1 MHKLAEICVKRPV
14 FAAVLVLLP
23 LLFGL
28 FGYSKLGVD
37 LFPKVDL
44 PFISVTT
51 ALPGSAPE
59 EIETEITDKIEEAVN
74 TVSGIDELRSV
85 SSEGIS
91 QVFISFNLD
100 KNIDVASQEVRDKVN
115 RVLGELPQDVRQ
127 PLVQKLDPD
136 AIPVLTIALSG
147 PFSVKE
153 ITEYADK
160 VLRRNLESTR
170 GVGQV
175 ALIGGQKRQ
184 INVDVDPLKLR
195 AFDLT
200 VPEVARAIQTKNAQ
214 VPGGTLKEGAKE
226 LTVRT
231 LGRVSSVEELGRISV
246 ANRNGRDVCVADLGT
261 VADGSEEAESLAQF
275 NDTPAIL
282 LEIRKQSGTNTI
294 EVVQSLKERLETLMG
309 TLPQGYHLDV
319 VRDQSVYIQKSVDT
333 VKEHLVIGSLLA
345 AIVVLVFLANARTT
359 LISALAIPTS
369 IISTF
374 SVIYFMGYTLN
385 MLTLLALTL
394 SVGIVIDDA
403 IVVLENTFRYIEE
416 KGYSPR
422 EAVLL
427 ATKEIGLA
435 VVAITLSLVAVFLP
449 IAFMEG
455 IVGQFMK
462 SFGATMA
469 SAIVIS
475 MLVSFSLTPML
486 ASRWLRKRANGIGA
500 NGIGANGTDEA
511 NGKPA
516 TVKFE
521 AEHARAASKQRGF
534 YHYIEMGYVG
544 LLRFALGHRWLVVMI
559 AILLVATIP
568 LQLKIVAKDFSP
580 EDDQS
585 EFEMIV
591 RAPEGTSL
599 EATQLIISRVAGDVR
614 QLNGV
619 KYTIGSTANTEQ
631 RIANLGN
638 IYIKMNDVHE
648 RTFSQMDLMNFI
660 RKNLVPKYQAE
671 NLRVS
676 IQPIDMIANNSAVT
690 GLYVVGGPDMKKLEQ
705 YANKLADTLKQCPD
719 AVDIDTSLIIGKPQY
734 GVKIDQGKAND
745 LGISTSD
752 IATTIRL
759 LLAGDKV
766 SDFSDKGEL
775 YDVYLRA
782 SSETRS
788 RADLL
793 QMVAIPT
800 INMRKTVPLRD
811 VVRFEE
817 GVGPAQINRLNRA
830 RQVTINANL
839 APGGSLQAIIDTLD
853 NTAKELNMGPEYKS
867 TLVGK
872 SKEMAKTMKAFLTVF
887 LMGFLFAYLVMAA
900 QFESWLHPI
909 TVLMA
914 LPLTLPFALISLFI
928 FGQSLNIFSIL
939 GILVLFAVVNKNAIL
954 QIDHTNQLR
963 EAGLPRFDAI
973 IDANLDRLR
982 PILMTTVAFVAGM
995 FPLLLSSGAGAATN
1009 KTISSVVIGG
1019 QTLSLLLTLIAT
1031 PVAYSLFDDVSQFF
1045 RRLLKRDHASIQ
1057 AADSKN
1063 ASDISA
1069 SE

>member
-1 MHKLAEICVKRPV
+1 MHKLAELCVKRPV
-14 FAAVLVLLP
+14 FAAVLVLMP
-23 LLFGL
+23 LFFGL
-28 FGYSKLGVD
+28 FGYSRLGVD
-37 LFPKVDL
+37 LFPKIDL

-51 ALPGSAPE
+51 VLPGSAPE

-91 QVFISFNLD
+91 QVFITFKLE
-100 KNIDVASQEVRDKVN
+100 KNIDVASQEIRDKVN
-115 RVLGELPQDVRQ
+115 SVLGELPQDVRQ
-127 PLVQKLDPD
+127 PMVQKLDPD
-136 AIPVLTIALSG
+136 AIPVLTLALSG
-147 PFSVKE
+147 SFPVKD

-160 VLRRNLESTR
+160 VLRRNLESTS

-175 ALIGGQKRQ
+175 ALTGGQKRQ
-184 INVDVDPLKLR
+184 INVRVDPLKLR

-200 VPEVARAIQTKNAQ
+200 VPEVARALQTKNAQ

-231 LGRVSSVEELGRISV
+231 MGRVTSVEALGRISV
-246 ANRNGRDVCVADLGT
+246 VNRNGRDVCVSDLGA
-261 VADGSEEAESLAQF
+261 VEDGAEEATSLAQF

-294 EVVQSLKERLETLMG
+294 EVVQNIKERLETLLG
-309 TLPQGYHLDV
+309 TLPQGYHLDI
-319 VRDQSVYIQKSVDT
+319 VRDQSIYIQKSVDT
-333 VKEHLVIGSLLA
+333 VKEHLLIGSILA
-345 AIVVLVFLANARTT
+345 AVVVMLFLSNARTT

-374 SVIYFMGYTLN
+374 AIVYFMGYTLN

-416 KGYSPR
+416 KGHSPR
-422 EAVLL
+422 DAVLF

-462 SFGATMA
+462 SFGVTMA

-475 MLVSFSLTPML
+475 MMVSFSLTPML
-486 ASRWLRKRANGIGA
+486 ASRWLRKRANGITGKGEEVQA
-500 NGIGANGTDEA
+500 KTDFA
-511 NGKPA
+511 
-516 TVKFE
+516 
-521 AEHARAASKQRGF
+521 AEHAHAQSKQRGF
-534 YHYIEMGYVG
+534 YHYIEVAYVR
-544 LLRFALGHRWLVVMI
+544 LLRFALGHRWIVVGLALLLVVS
-559 AILLVATIP
+559 IP
-568 LQLKIVAKDFSP
+568 FQLKIVAKDFVP

-599 EATQLIISRVAGDVR
+599 EATQLIVSRIAHDIR

-619 KYTIGSTANTEQ
+619 KYTIASTANTEQ
-631 RIANLGN
+631 RITNLGN
-638 IYIKMNDVHE
+638 IYIKMNEVHD
-648 RTFSQMDLMNFI
+648 RTFSQMDLMDFI
-660 RKNLVPKYQAE
+660 RNNLVKNYQAE
-671 NLRVS
+671 NLRIS
-676 IQPIDMIANNSAVT
+676 IKSIDALAGNSGIT

-705 YANKLADTLKQCPD
+705 YSAKMVEALKQCPD
-719 AVDIDTSLIIGKPQY
+719 AVDVDTSLIMGKPQY
-734 GVKIDQGKAND
+734 GVVIDRDKAND
-745 LGISTSD
+745 LGISASD

-775 YDVYLRA
+775 YDVHLRA
-782 SSETRS
+782 SSETRA

-800 INMRKTVPLRD
+800 IDMKKTVPLRD

-839 APGGSLQAIIDTLD
+839 ATGGSLQSIIDTLD
-853 NTAKELNMGPEYKS
+853 NTAKALNMGPEYKT

-887 LMGFLFAYLVMAA
+887 IMGFLFAYLVMAA

-914 LPLTLPFALISLFI
+914 LPMTLPFALCSLFI
-928 FGQSLNIFSIL
+928 FNQSLNIFSTL

-963 EAGLPRFDAI
+963 ENGLPRFDAI

-982 PILMTTVAFVAGM
+982 PILMTTIAFVAGM
-995 FPLLLSSGAGAATN
+995 FPLLLSNGAGAATN

-1031 PVAYSLFDDVSQFF
+1031 PVAYSIFDDISCFF
-1045 RRLLKRDHASIQ
+1045 RNLFHKKTA
-1057 AADSKN
+1057 
-1063 ASDISA
+1063 
-1069 SE
+1069 